1 MKIIMKFGGSVL
13 DNPSKINTVIDL
25 THSFKNMN
33 GSKNDI
39 ICVISALSKV
49 TDKILS
55 LTDPIMKG
63 NRDSIKIFIDKM
75 TSIHIDL
82 IEKTITN
89 NSLKLEAKRIV
100 LSILSEFHDILNGLV
115 LISEITPRSLD
126 QLLSFGERLMAPIVC
141 YCFLNSNLKSDYFT
155 GKDIGIVTD
164 SNFGEA
170 RPLINTTKLRVN
182 AKILPMFRQDII
194 PVVTGFIGADQFGHI
209 TTLGRSGSDYT
220 ATIIAS
226 CIDAD
231 EVYLW
236 SDIDGLLTADPLIV
250 SDARVLDEISFA
262 EAAEMVLF
270 GAKYIHPRALEP
282 VMDSNIPLKIR
293 NAFNLSHN
301 GTTITNDLKKSNHI
315 IKSII
320 AIRNTV
326 LLDVGGGG
334 MVGSP
339 GTAAVIFDT
348 LAKNKVN
355 IMMISQGPSESSISI
370 VLDKDDLGKAIASL
384 ELKLLGKVIRHLN
397 VLEDVSIVAVVGSG
411 MRGIKGIAGKIFT
424 SIAKENVNVIM
435 IVQGS
440 SELNLAFVV
449 RDIDCENAVQS
460 LHKEFGLERIKYEN

>member
-1 MKIIMKFGGSVL
+1 
-13 DNPSKINTVIDL
+13 
-25 THSFKNMN
+25 MN
-33 GSKNDI
+33 
-39 ICVISALSKV
+39 
-49 TDKILS
+49 
-55 LTDPIMKG
+55 
-63 NRDSIKIFIDKM
+63 
-75 TSIHIDL
+75 L

-89 NSLKLEAKRIV
+89 KELQFKAKNIV
-100 LSILSEFHDILNGLV
+100 SDILNEFQDILNGLV

-126 QLLSFGERLMAPIVC
+126 HMLSFGERLMAPIVC
-141 YCFLNSNLKSDYFT
+141 YSLRNSNLNSEYFT
-155 GKDIGIVTD
+155 GKDVGIVTD

-170 RPLINTTKLRVN
+170 RPLMNTTKLRVN
-182 AKILPMFRQDII
+182 AKILPLLQQDII
-194 PVVTGFIGADQFGHI
+194 PVVTGFIGADQHGRV

-226 CIDAD
+226 CIQAN

-236 SDIDGLLTADPLIV
+236 SDVDGLLTADPLIV
-250 SDARVLDEISFA
+250 DDARVLDEISFA

-293 NAFNLSHN
+293 NAFNLSHY
-301 GTTITNDLKKSNHI
+301 GTTITNDLKISNHI

-320 AIRNTV
+320 AIRNTA

-334 MVGSP
+334 MVGSL
-339 GTAAVIFDT
+339 GTAAIIFDT

-355 IMMISQGPSESSISI
+355 IMMISQGPSESSISM
-370 VLDKDDLGKAIASL
+370 VLNKDDLGKAITSL
-384 ELKLLGKVIRHLN
+384 ELKLLGKVIKHLN
-397 VLEDVSIVAVVGSG
+397 ILEGVSIVTVVGSG

-424 SIAKENVNVIM
+424 SVAKENVNVIM

-449 RDIDCENAVQS
+449 KDEDCEKAVKS
-460 LHKEFGLERIKYEN
+460 LHKEFGLEKIK

>member
-13 DNPSKINTVIDL
+13 DDPSKINNVVEISK
-25 THSFKNMN
+25 SFKNIN
-33 GSKNDI
+33 GVKNDI
-39 ICVISALSKV
+39 ICVVSALSRV

-55 LTDPIMKG
+55 LADLIIKG
-63 NRDSIKIFIDKM
+63 NRDAIRIFVDEM
-75 TSIHIDL
+75 TSIHMTL

-89 NSLKLEAKRIV
+89 KELQLEVKGIV
-100 LSILSEFHDILNGLV
+100 SKILNEFHAILNGLV

-126 QLLSFGERLMAPIVC
+126 HMLSFGECLMAPIVC
-141 YCFLNSNLKSDYFT
+141 YSFRNSNLKSEYFT

-170 RPLINTTKLRVN
+170 RPLMNTTKLRVN
-182 AKILPMFRQDII
+182 AKILPLLQQDMVPI
-194 PVVTGFIGADQFGHI
+194 VTGFIGNDQHGRV

-226 CIDAD
+226 CIQAD

-236 SDIDGLLTADPLIV
+236 SDVDGLLTADPLIV
-250 SDARVLDEISFA
+250 DDARVLDEISFA

-293 NAFNLSHN
+293 NAFNLSHD
-301 GTTITNDLKKSNHI
+301 GTTITNDLKISNPI

-320 AIRNTV
+320 AIRNTA

-339 GTAAVIFDT
+339 GTAAIIFDT

-355 IMMISQGPSESSISI
+355 IMMISQGPSESSISM
-370 VLDKDDLGKAIASL
+370 VLNKDDLGRAITSL
-384 ELKLLGKVIRHLN
+384 ELKLLGKVIKHLSI
-397 VLEDVSIVAVVGSG
+397 LEDVSIVAVVGSG

-424 SIAKENVNVIM
+424 SVAKENVNVIM
-435 IVQGS
+435 IAQGS

-449 RDIDCENAVQS
+449 KDEDCEKAVKS
-460 LHKEFGLERIKYEN
+460 LHKEFGLEKIN